1 MAAVDISDGSSAAAT
16 PASNPSPPPDSLPP
30 LELVSLDLQP
40 SWAPYVK
47 ALQTPRS
54 LASYSFHQWDIKAE
68 VDAVTASGLECLD
81 LCIISNVL
89 VYCTDERTAD
99 VLSDL
104 LINRKVCAHHSLIKT
119 GERDPAL
126 FALLSHPPNPLCPPY
141 PPFLRTLCRCTAS
154 LSTREAASRRWW
166 RWSRSGASSSHG

>member
-1 MAAVDISDGSSAAAT
+1 MGQQGKAFSREGCDWLKSRVDLGIDTSAAKKEGGVDGVAEGMAAVDISDGSSAAAT

-40 SWAPYVK
+40 SWEPYVK

-104 LINRKVCAHHSLIKT
+104 LINRKVCAASFSNQN
-119 GERDPAL
+119 ERER
-126 FALLSHPPNPLCPPY
+126 S
-141 PPFLRTLCRCTAS
+141 RTLCPFVS
-154 LSTREAASRRWW
+154 PS
-166 RWSRSGASSSHG
+166 